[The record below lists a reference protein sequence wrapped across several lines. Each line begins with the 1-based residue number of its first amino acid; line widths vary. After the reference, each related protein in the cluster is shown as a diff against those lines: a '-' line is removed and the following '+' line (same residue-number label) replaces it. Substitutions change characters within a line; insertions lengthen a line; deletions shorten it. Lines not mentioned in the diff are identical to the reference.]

1 MRAKMENHEYRR
13 MEDFEADFDLMI
25 SNCLQFNDRDTPF
38 YKQGV
43 KMRDQVPYTVSAVHV
58 AFDVITSES
67 CAGRCLIKILFT
79 CRVLDLESSSY
90 SSMFSFPVSFHA

>member
-1 MRAKMENHEYRR
+1 MDLSTMRAKMENHEYRR

-43 KMRDQVPYTVSAVHV
+43 KMRDQVPYSQRRACSYV
-58 AFDVITSES
+58 DVITSES
-67 CAGRCLIKILFT
+67 CAGRCLIKILLCT
-79 CRVLDLESSSY
+79 GY
-90 SSMFSFPVSFHA
+90 